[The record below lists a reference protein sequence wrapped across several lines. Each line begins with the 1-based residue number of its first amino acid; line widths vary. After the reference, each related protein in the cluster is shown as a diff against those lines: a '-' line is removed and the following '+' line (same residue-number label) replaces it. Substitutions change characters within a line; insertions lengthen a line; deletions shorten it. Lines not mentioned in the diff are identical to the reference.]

1 MMLISQRTIVRIPTK
16 VAIPSMTHIELPRA
30 VEIYFAFAEL
40 PATGRG
46 RQFTITFTYMEGG
59 RLDRLQW
66 WWQVSKAQ
74 ERAGDA
80 LVQSLR
86 QEAIQRFRQHIER
99 WLTNSNLCLRGGD
112 PFPRL
117 ESRAGAPLQAE
128 DSTRGE
134 APQPEEDDEAESAD
148 IEKLREYARMAVGR

>member
-1 MMLISQRTIVRIPTK
+1 
-16 VAIPSMTHIELPRA
+16 MTHIELPRA
-30 VEIYFAFAEL
+30 VEAYFAFAEL

-46 RQFTITFTYMEGG
+46 KQFTINFTYMVGG

-80 LVQSLR
+80 LVQRLR

-99 WLTNSNLCLRGGD
+99 WLANSGRCLKGGD
-112 PFPRL
+112 PFPLL
-117 ESRAGAPLQAE
+117 EDLAGAPAQSVAAE
-128 DSTRGE
+128 ERAKAS
-134 APQPEEDDEAESAD
+134 QPDPDETESAD
-148 IEKLREYARMAVGR
+148 IEKLRAYARMAVGS

>member
-1 MMLISQRTIVRIPTK
+1 
-16 VAIPSMTHIELPRA
+16 MTHIELPRA
-30 VEIYFAFAEL
+30 VEAYFAFAEL

-46 RQFTITFTYMEGG
+46 RQFTITFTYMVGG

-74 ERAGDA
+74 ERAGEA

-99 WLTNSNLCLRGGD
+99 WLANSSRCLKGGD
-112 PFPRL
+112 PFPLL
-117 ESRAGAPLQAE
+117 ENLAGA
-128 DSTRGE
+128 STHSSDADDRTE
-134 APQPEEDDEAESAD
+134 ATQSASEESVEPAD

>member
-1 MMLISQRTIVRIPTK
+1 
-16 VAIPSMTHIELPRA
+16 MTHIELPRA
-30 VEIYFAFAEL
+30 VEVYFAFAEL

-74 ERAGDA
+74 ERAGNA

-86 QEAIQRFRQHIER
+86 QEAIQRFRQHIQR
-99 WLTNSNLCLRGGD
+99 WLSNSGRCLRGGD
-112 PFPRL
+112 PFPSL
-117 ESRAGAPLQAE
+117 ESRAAAPVQATHAENGADAQLGGE
-128 DSTRGE
+128 D
-134 APQPEEDDEAESAD
+134 QPEPVEV
-148 IEKLREYARMAVGR
+148 EKLREYARMAVGR

>member
-1 MMLISQRTIVRIPTK
+1 
-16 VAIPSMTHIELPRA
+16 MTHIELPRA
-30 VEIYFAFAEL
+30 VEVYFAFAEL

-86 QEAIQRFRQHIER
+86 QEAINRFRQHIER
-99 WLTNSNLCLRGGD
+99 WLTNSSLCLRGGD

-117 ESRAGAPLQAE
+117 ESLASSPARVVEPETSAAVQPEVE
-128 DSTRGE
+128 DS
-134 APQPEEDDEAESAD
+134 PELVDAD
-148 IEKLREYARMAVGR
+148 RLREYARMAVGR

>member
-1 MMLISQRTIVRIPTK
+1 
-16 VAIPSMTHIELPRA
+16 MTHIELPRA
-30 VEIYFAFAEL
+30 VEVYFAFAEL

-74 ERAGDA
+74 ERAGEA

-86 QEAIQRFRQHIER
+86 LEAIQRFRQHIER
-99 WLTNSNLCLRGGD
+99 WLANSSLCLRGGD

-117 ESRAGAPLQAE
+117 ESAVSAP
-128 DSTRGE
+128 GE
-134 APQPEEDDEAESAD
+134 SGPQESAAIQPTVED
-148 IEKLREYARMAVGR
+148 EPELVDADRLREYARMAVGR

>member
-1 MMLISQRTIVRIPTK
+1 
-16 VAIPSMTHIELPRA
+16 MTHIELPRA
-30 VEIYFAFAEL
+30 VEAYFAFAEL

-46 RQFTITFTYMEGG
+46 RQFTITFTYMESG

-99 WLTNSNLCLRGGD
+99 WLSNSNLCLKGGD
-112 PFPRL
+112 PFPQL
-117 ESRAGAPLQAE
+117 ESRAKAHAPA
-128 DSTRGE
+128 
-134 APQPEEDDEAESAD
+134 AESSPAQSAAAGVEEGED
-148 IEKLREYARMAVGR
+148 PAAAEKLREYARMAAGR

>member
-1 MMLISQRTIVRIPTK
+1 
-16 VAIPSMTHIELPRA
+16 MTHIELPRA
-30 VEIYFAFAEL
+30 VEAYFAFAEL

-46 RQFTITFTYMEGG
+46 KQFTINFTYMVSG

-80 LVQSLR
+80 MVQRLR
-86 QEAIQRFRQHIER
+86 QEAVQRFRQHIER
-99 WLTNSNLCLRGGD
+99 WLANSGHCLKGGD

-117 ESRAGAPLQAE
+117 ENLAGAPAQSASAE
-128 DSTRGE
+128 QVGAAQPDSRE
-134 APQPEEDDEAESAD
+134 IESAD

>member
-1 MMLISQRTIVRIPTK
+1 MM
-16 VAIPSMTHIELPRA
+16 HIELPRA
-30 VEIYFAFAEL
+30 VEAYFAFAEL

-46 RQFTITFTYMEGG
+46 KQFTINFTYMVGG

-66 WWQVSKAQ
+66 WWQISKAQ

-80 LVQSLR
+80 LVQRLR

-99 WLTNSNLCLRGGD
+99 WLANSGRCLKGGD
-112 PFPRL
+112 PFPLL
-117 ESRAGAPLQAE
+117 ENLADAPAQSVE
-128 DSTRGE
+128 
-134 APQPEEDDEAESAD
+134 PEERAESTD

>member
-1 MMLISQRTIVRIPTK
+1 
-16 VAIPSMTHIELPRA
+16 MTHIQLPRA
-30 VEIYFAFAEL
+30 VEAYFAFAEL

-46 RQFTITFTYMEGG
+46 KQFTITFTYMVGG

-99 WLTNSNLCLRGGD
+99 WLTNSGRCLTGGE
-112 PFPRL
+112 PFPLL
-117 ESRAGAPLQAE
+117 ENLTGGQLHADEPALSHAMQSAADSQDTQA
-128 DSTRGE
+128 D
-134 APQPEEDDEAESAD
+134 A
-148 IEKLREYARMAVGR
+148 EKLREYARMAVGS

>member
-1 MMLISQRTIVRIPTK
+1 
-16 VAIPSMTHIELPRA
+16 MTHIELPRA
-30 VEIYFAFAEL
+30 VEAYFAFAEL

-74 ERAGDA
+74 ERSGDA

-86 QEAIQRFRQHIER
+86 QEALQRFRQHIER
-99 WLTNSNLCLRGGD
+99 WLSNSNLCLRGGD
-112 PFPRL
+112 PFPQL
-117 ESRAGAPLQAE
+117 ENRASAPAPAAE
-128 DSTRGE
+128 TSPAQFAAADGE
-134 APQPEEDDEAESAD
+134 DQEGSAD

>member
-1 MMLISQRTIVRIPTK
+1 
-16 VAIPSMTHIELPRA
+16 MTHIELPRA
-30 VEIYFAFAEL
+30 VEAYFAFAEL

-86 QEAIQRFRQHIER
+86 QEAILRFRQHIER
-99 WLTNSNLCLRGGD
+99 WLANSSHCLKGGN
-112 PFPRL
+112 PFPQL
-117 ESRAGAPLQAE
+117 ESRAVVQALRE
-128 DSTRGE
+128 TSPQAQ
-134 APQPEEDDEAESAD
+134 APQPDIEDQGEPAAD

>member
-1 MMLISQRTIVRIPTK
+1 
-16 VAIPSMTHIELPRA
+16 MTHIELPRA
-30 VEIYFAFAEL
+30 VEAYFAFAEL

-86 QEAIQRFRQHIER
+86 QEAVQRFRQHIER
-99 WLTNSNLCLRGGD
+99 WLSNSNLRLSGGD
-112 PFPRL
+112 PFPHL
-117 ESRAGAPLQAE
+117 DSRAGAQARSESTQAE
-128 DSTRGE
+128 SLPVDV
-134 APQPEEDDEAESAD
+134 EDQQETAD

>member
-1 MMLISQRTIVRIPTK
+1 
-16 VAIPSMTHIELPRA
+16 MTHIELPRA
-30 VEIYFAFAEL
+30 VEAYFAFAEL

-66 WWQVSKAQ
+66 WWQVSRAQ

-99 WLTNSNLCLRGGD
+99 WLANSSRSLRGGD

-117 ESRAGAPLQAE
+117 EGQAAAPLQSAE
-128 DSTRGE
+128 QVETQ
-134 APQPEEDDEAESAD
+134 AFQPDVEDATESAD

>member
-1 MMLISQRTIVRIPTK
+1 
-16 VAIPSMTHIELPRA
+16 MTHIELPRA
-30 VEIYFAFAEL
+30 VEAYFAFAEL

-46 RQFTITFTYMEGG
+46 RQFTITFTYMVGG

-74 ERAGDA
+74 ERAGEA
-80 LVQSLR
+80 LVHSLR

-99 WLTNSNLCLRGGD
+99 WLANSGRCLKGGD
-112 PFPRL
+112 PFPLL
-117 ESRAGAPLQAE
+117 ENLAGA
-128 DSTRGE
+128 STHSSDADDRTE
-134 APQPEEDDEAESAD
+134 ATQSASDESVEPAD

>member
-1 MMLISQRTIVRIPTK
+1 
-16 VAIPSMTHIELPRA
+16 MTHIKLPRA
-30 VEIYFAFAEL
+30 VEAYFAFAEL

-86 QEAIQRFRQHIER
+86 HEAILRFRQHIER
-99 WLTNSNLCLRGGD
+99 WLSNSSRCLTGGD
-112 PFPRL
+112 PFPHL
-117 ESRAGAPLQAE
+117 ETRSGAPVQSA
-128 DSTRGE
+128 DSSNAGL
-134 APQPEEDDEAESAD
+134 PSPDEEDQDGTAD
-148 IEKLREYARMAVGR
+148 IEKLREFARMAVGR

>member
-1 MMLISQRTIVRIPTK
+1 
-16 VAIPSMTHIELPRA
+16 MTHIRLPRA
-30 VEIYFAFAEL
+30 VEAYFAFAEL

-99 WLTNSNLCLRGGD
+99 WLSNSGRCLAGGD
-112 PFPRL
+112 PFPHL
-117 ESRAGAPLQAE
+117 ESRAGAPAQPVGSLQAE
-128 DSTRGE
+128 ARPVD
-134 APQPEEDDEAESAD
+134 AEAEDQDETAD

>member
-1 MMLISQRTIVRIPTK
+1 
-16 VAIPSMTHIELPRA
+16 MTHIELPRA
-30 VEIYFAFAEL
+30 VEAYFAFAEL

-46 RQFTITFTYMEGG
+46 KQFTITFSYMEGG

-99 WLTNSNLCLRGGD
+99 WLANSSLCLRGGD

-117 ESRAGAPLQAE
+117 ESVTSARLQAVE
-128 DSTRGE
+128 
-134 APQPEEDDEAESAD
+134 PEES
-148 IEKLREYARMAVGR
+148 

>member
-1 MMLISQRTIVRIPTK
+1 
-16 VAIPSMTHIELPRA
+16 MTHIELPRA
-30 VEIYFAFAEL
+30 VEAYFAFAEL

-99 WLTNSNLCLRGGD
+99 WLSNSNLCLRGGD
-112 PFPRL
+112 PFPQL
-117 ESRAGAPLQAE
+117 ESRAVAPAPAVESSPAQSSARDVVDQE
-128 DSTRGE
+128 D
-134 APQPEEDDEAESAD
+134 SAD